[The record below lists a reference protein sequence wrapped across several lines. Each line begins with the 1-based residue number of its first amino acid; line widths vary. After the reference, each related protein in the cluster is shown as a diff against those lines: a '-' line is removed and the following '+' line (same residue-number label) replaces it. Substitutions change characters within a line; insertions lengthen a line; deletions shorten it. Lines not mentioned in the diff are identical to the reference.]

1 MFKNYFKIAWR
12 NLLRNKGLSF
22 INIFGLA
29 IGMAFAML
37 IGLWIEYEV
46 SYNKFHKNLD
56 RLGLVR
62 KNTLF
67 NNEKNTQVGIPLPLY
82 DELKTNY
89 PEIKRVTRADWGSP
103 HSLIVGNEKFKKK
116 GLYVDPDFL
125 KMFSFPIV
133 KGNVET
139 ALRDPNSIML
149 TESLA
154 TTLFGKQNPIGQAIK
169 IDNEYNLHVTGV
181 IQDPPYN
188 SSISFD
194 FLAPF
199 EFKVQNFEW
208 VKNAKTQW
216 SNNFLM
222 NVVELKEG
230 ASMAALSNK
239 IKPIMVQKDK
249 VNNKNQSLF
258 LQPMKQWR
266 LYDEYKNWVN
276 AGGRI
281 AYVRLFGIIGVFVLL
296 IACINFMNLST
307 ARSEKRAKEVGI
319 RKAVGS
325 RRIQL
330 IVQFLSESM
339 LTAVLAFL
347 LSLILMRLILPYLK
361 DLGFEHIQI
370 DLTNLSLI
378 LSILGICIITGLIAG
393 SYPAL
398 YLSSFLP
405 VKVLKGIINQGRG
418 AVAFRKILVVSQFAI
433 SIGLII
439 STVIVFQQIN
449 HARNRPVGYD
459 SNNLISIGSSN
470 DLMKNYQVLKQ
481 ELLNTGYIGSVARA
495 SSPMTAI
502 YNSWSG
508 FSWEGSDPNTMYV
521 FDIVMTEFDYEKAVG
536 LKFKEGRAFSREYKT
551 DSTAVILNETAL
563 KRIGFK
569 NPIGKTIKLDDDVLT
584 IVGVVED
591 VLMKDPFKPV
601 EPTVILFNTENISTF
616 FFKLKRNAD
625 LKSALAA
632 VKPIVEKYN
641 PSVPFEYS
649 FVDEDFAKKFRTE
662 NQIGKLAGIF
672 AGLAILISCMG
683 LFGLAMFMAERR
695 TKEIGIRKVL
705 GASIANLWALLSKEF
720 ILLVFVACMVASP
733 LAYWLM
739 SGWLQKYDYRIDISW
754 WVFVIAGLMAIVI
767 ALCTVSTQA
776 IKAAISSPVK
786 SLRTE

>member
-1 MFKNYFKIAWR
+1 MFRNYFKIAWR

-37 IGLWIEYEV
+37 IGLWIQYEL
-46 SYNKFHKNLD
+46 SFDKFHKNFD
-56 RLGLVR
+56 RLALVR

-67 NNEKNTQVGIPLPLY
+67 NNEKNTQVSIPLPLY

-89 PEIKRVTRADWGSP
+89 PEIKRASRADWGSP
-103 HSLIVGNEKFKKK
+103 HSLIVGNEKFKKR

-125 KMFSFPIV
+125 KMFSFPLV

-139 ALRDPNSIML
+139 ALHDPNSIIL
-149 TESLA
+149 TETLA
-154 TTLFGKQNPIGQAIK
+154 KTLFGKQNPIGQAIK
-169 IDNEYNLHVTGV
+169 IDNQYDLHVTAV

-188 SSISFD
+188 SSIGFE

-199 EFKVQNFEW
+199 EFKVKNFEW
-208 VKNAKTQW
+208 VKNAKTHW

-230 ASMAALSNK
+230 TSIAALSKK
-239 IKPIMVQKDK
+239 IAPIMVQKDK
-249 VNNKNQSLF
+249 ENNKNQSLF
-258 LQPMKQWR
+258 LQPIRQWR

-276 AGGRI
+276 VGGRI
-281 AYVRLFGIIGVFVLL
+281 SYVRLFGIIGVFVLL

-325 RRIQL
+325 RRMQL

-339 LTAVLAFL
+339 LTAVMAFVLA
-347 LSLILMRLILPYLK
+347 LILMRLILPYLK

-370 DLTNLSLI
+370 DFTNLSLI

-405 VKVLKGIINQGRG
+405 VKVLKGVINQGRG
-418 AVAFRKILVVSQFAI
+418 AVVFRKVLVVSQFAI

-449 HARNRPVGYD
+449 HARQRSVGYNP
-459 SNNLISIGSSN
+459 NNLISIGSN
-470 DLMKNYQVLKQ
+470 GDLMKNYAVLKQ
-481 ELLNTGYIGSVARA
+481 ELLNTGYIESVAKA

-521 FDIVMTEFDYEKAVG
+521 FDIVMTEFDYEKTVG
-536 LKFKEGRAFSREYKT
+536 LKFKEGRPFSREYKR
-551 DSTAVILNETAL
+551 DSAAVILNETAL

-569 NPIGKTIKLDDDVLT
+569 NPIGKTIKLDNDVLT

-591 VLMKDPFKPV
+591 VVMKDPFRPV
-601 EPTVILFNTENISTF
+601 EPTVILFNAENISTF
-616 FFKLKRNAD
+616 LFRLKTNAD
-625 LKSALAA
+625 PKSAIAA
-632 VKPIVEKYN
+632 IKPIVEKYN
-641 PSVPFEYS
+641 PSLPFEYS
-649 FVDEDFAKKFRTE
+649 FVDEDFGKKFTTE

-705 GASIANLWALLSKEF
+705 GASIAALWALLSKEF
-720 ILLVFVACMVASP
+720 VWLVCIACLIASP
-733 LAYWLM
+733 LAYLLM
-739 SGWLQKYDYRIDISW
+739 QDWLQKYDYRIDISW
-754 WVFVIAGLMAIVI
+754 WVFAIAGVTAVVI
-767 ALCTVSTQA
+767 ALITVSTQA
-776 IKAAISSPVK
+776 IKAALSNPVK
-786 SLRTE
+786 SLRSE